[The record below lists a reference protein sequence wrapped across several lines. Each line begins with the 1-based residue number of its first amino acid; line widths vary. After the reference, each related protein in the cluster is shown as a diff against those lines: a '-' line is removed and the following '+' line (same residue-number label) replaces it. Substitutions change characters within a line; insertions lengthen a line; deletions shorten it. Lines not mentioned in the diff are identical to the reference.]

1 MKSFLMAALLL
12 CIAPLSAQA
21 ATQAATQ
28 AAAGKTETAIFAG
41 GCFWCSE
48 SDFEKLKG
56 VKSVVSGYIGG
67 RSERPTYAE
76 VSSGASGHLEAVE
89 IQYDPTVVSYG
100 QLVSYFWRQH
110 DFLDAGGQFCD
121 RGEQYGPAI
130 FTLNAEQARIAA
142 DSKAALAK
150 SRGLKQIATRLLPA
164 SQFYAAED
172 YHQDYYKKSGFRY
185 QYYRLSCG
193 RDARMKVLWPN

>member
-1 MKSFLMAALLL
+1 MKSLPIVALLL
-12 CIAPLSAQA
+12 GIASFSTHATPSAPA
-21 ATQAATQ
+21 AEVRA
-28 AAAGKTETAIFAG
+28 TETAIFAG

-56 VKSVVSGYIGG
+56 VKTVISGYIGG
-67 RSERPTYAE
+67 RTERPTYAE
-76 VSSGASGHLEAVE
+76 VSSGATGHLEAVAV
-89 IQYDPTVVSYG
+89 QYDPSVVSYA
-100 QLVSYFWRQH
+100 QLVSYFWRHH

-130 FTLNAEQARIAA
+130 FTANAAQARIAEQ
-142 DSKAALAK
+142 SKAALSKA
-150 SRGLKQIATRLLPA
+150 RGMKQIATRILPA
-164 SQFYAAED
+164 GPFYPAED
-172 YHQDYYKKSGFRY
+172 YHQDYYQKNSFRY

>member
-1 MKSFLMAALLL
+1 MKLFLMVALL

-21 ATQAATQ
+21 ASAAQPAT
-28 AAAGKTETAIFAG
+28 AKTETAIFAG

-56 VKSVVSGYIGG
+56 VKAVISGYTGG
-67 RSERPTYAE
+67 HVDKPTYAE

-89 IQYDPTVVSYG
+89 VQYDPRVVSYG
-100 QLVSYFWRQH
+100 QLVSYFWRHH

-130 FTLNAEQARIAA
+130 FTVNAEQARIAA
-142 DSKAALAK
+142 ESKAALIKA
-150 SRGLKQIATRLLPA
+150 RGVKQIATRLLPA
-164 SQFYAAED
+164 SQFYPAED
-172 YHQDYYKKSGFRY
+172 YHQDYYKKNDFRY

>member
-1 MKSFLMAALLL
+1 MKAFRMAALLL
-12 CIAPLSAQA
+12 CFAPLSAFA
-21 ATQAATQ
+21 AAEP
-28 AAAGKTETAIFAG
+28 AAGKTETAIFAG

-56 VKSVVSGYIGG
+56 VKAVISGYIGG
-67 RSERPTYAE
+67 RTNQPTYE
-76 VSSGASGHLEAVE
+76 QVSSGATGHLEAVE
-89 IQYDPTVVSYG
+89 VQYDPSVVSYG
-100 QLVSYFWRQH
+100 QLVSHFWRHH
-110 DFLDAGGQFCD
+110 DFLDGGGQFCD

-150 SRGLKQIATRLLPA
+150 ARGLKQIATRIVPA
-164 SQFYAAED
+164 SQFFPAED
-172 YHQDYYKKSGFRY
+172 YHQDYYRKNSFRY

-193 RDARMKVLWPN
+193 RDARMKVLWPH